1 MDRRRKKERRFRLSW
16 ISKQAVLIVIEKDII
31 IKNKT
36 GLHARP
42 AAIIVQSANEYRADI
57 FLEKDGDRI
66 NAKSIMGVM
75 MLAAAEGA
83 ALKIIAEGEDEMVA
97 VENISTLLESD
108 IDDEA

>member
-1 MDRRRKKERRFRLSW
+1 MVER
-16 ISKQAVLIVIEKDII
+16 EII

-42 AAIIVQSANEYRADI
+42 AAVVVQKANEFNCDI

-75 MLAAAEGA
+75 MLAAGEGSK
-83 ALKIIAEGEDEMVA
+83 LLIIAEGKGEEEA
-97 VENISTLLESD
+97 VDGISQLLESD
-108 IDDEA
+108 IDSEVSS